1 MYLIAGDEPLL
12 VAEACDSVRTGAR
25 HAGYGEREVHF
36 VERGF
41 DWSALLAGARNMS
54 LFAERR
60 LIEVRLSQPPDAAG
74 AKALAE
80 LTAAPIADQILLVV
94 APKLDRKALGAAW
107 AVAVE
112 KYGVVQQ
119 VWPVDAAR
127 LPAWVRDR
135 LARCGFK
142 ADQAVATIIA
152 DRVEGNLLAADQ
164 EIKKLALLREPGLL
178 NVQEVLD
185 AVADSARYD
194 VLQLGEAAMRGQGA
208 RALKILDGLRGEGV
222 EAVLILWAVNKDLQW
237 VVRAQFLM
245 RSGHSADSAM
255 NAVGVWRP
263 RQAAMKMALNRLGST
278 DLEGLIQDASRTDRA
293 IKGALRR
300 DPWMQMQALVARFAG
315 VRLSRACAA

>member
-12 VAEACDSVRTGAR
+12 VAEACDSVRAGAR
-25 HAGYGEREVHF
+25 QVGYGDREVHF

-41 DWSALLAGARNMS
+41 DWAALLAGARNMS

-60 LIEVRLSQPPDAAG
+60 LIEVRLAQPPDAA
-74 AKALAE
+74 ATKALAE
-80 LTAAPIADQILLVV
+80 LTAAPVADQILLVV

-107 AVAVE
+107 AVAIA
-112 KYGVVQQ
+112 KHGAVQQ
-119 VWPVDAAR
+119 IWPVDAAR

-135 LARCGFK
+135 LARHGFK
-142 ADQAVATIIA
+142 ADPAVAALIA
-152 DRVEGNLLAADQ
+152 DRVEGNLLAANQ
-164 EIKKLALLREPGLL
+164 EIEKLTLLREPGQLDM
-178 NVQEVLD
+178 QEVLD

-208 RALKILDGLRGEGV
+208 RALKVLDGLRGEGV

-245 RSGHSADSAM
+245 QSGQSADSAM
-255 NAVGVWRP
+255 NAIGVWRP
-263 RQAAMKMALNRLGST
+263 RQAAMKMALGRLKSA
-278 DLEGLIQDASRTDRA
+278 DLKGLIRDASRTDRA
-293 IKGALRR
+293 IKGALRL

-315 VRLSRACAA
+315 VRLSRVSAA